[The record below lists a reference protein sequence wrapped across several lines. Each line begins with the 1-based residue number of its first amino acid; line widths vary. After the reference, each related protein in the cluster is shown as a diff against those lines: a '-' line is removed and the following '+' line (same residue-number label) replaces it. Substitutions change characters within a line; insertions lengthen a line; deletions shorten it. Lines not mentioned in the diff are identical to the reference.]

1 MVKKR
6 VMLPVK
12 EVDISAVKYEREVVK
27 APHLTGF
34 TLKLFVWMV
43 EIPLIGSLIMSFVKR
58 KNKIPE
64 LLRHTVIPET
74 PMFRPELPPQ
84 EVEPV
89 VMIMDE
95 DSEPRARLETALGC
109 LPPHD
114 PCHRLNNTSRNSFL
128 YWTIRDFAHAYRSK
142 LTTPSIVAEDIVSAI
157 GDSNNQI
164 PPMPLLITFD
174 PEELRKQ
181 AAAST
186 RRFEEGNPLSILDGI
201 FVAIKDDIDCYPYP
215 TKERQETPTQLT
227 GILGGP
233 HLVQRHLLLL
243 DYVQLHLGR
252 MVESAPCLPYLS
264 SSESLGALR
273 SLRLGKYTE
282 WFTDVYSTDI
292 SNKCA
297 DVLNQLHDA
306 YGCKTVEI
314 VLPELQEMRIAHL
327 VSIGSESAC
336 GLNPEYED
344 GRRIMYYYMEV
355 FKKVD
360 VIVTPTTGMTA
371 PLIPASSLKFGE
383 SNYEV
388 SGYLMR
394 FIIAANLLGLPAISV
409 PVGHDKQGLPIGLQL
424 IGRPWGEAN
433 ILRLASAVEVGLIV
447 GKLSP
452 SLDRG
457 FIYDLIPTPPTESG
471 RLACSLTEI
480 FREDRKKGP
489 PSKGGKPSQAEI
501 ASLSIDGDWVA
512 EHARQVSRMLL
523 GGVNVVGVLP
533 IFSEAFN
540 ASSWGDVL
548 RNGVH
553 AHAKELKHARALID
567 GDLVTEDQQCTSE
580 GSHNVEL
587 YLPFLMHSPSE
598 ACSGGKEVVGVVVF
612 SGSIYSSTY
621 ASPKE
626 PVLQALSDLKGDII
640 ATLESRLDII
650 CDEAERDAGSG
661 SDSVGE
667 AGDILDEKSMHQVR
681 LCEMRKSCS
690 LCFPRRVL
698 VPWLTGVF
706 VCDYLQPSETL
717 EDLKDRCKEI
727 MSLEFPADATS
738 IVEVETQST
747 CTIERAFWDAV
758 TGTAATMVDSPT
770 KDDMKP
776 LIKGGKSRQSGE
788 FNFNMIAVA
797 ILILS
802 IMIGCGIL
810 FFGPLKL

>member
-1 MVKKR
+1 MVR
-6 VMLPVK
+6 
-12 EVDISAVKYEREVVK
+12 SVV
-27 APHLTGF
+27 G
-34 TLKLFVWMV
+34 
-43 EIPLIGSLIMSFVKR
+43 
-58 KNKIPE
+58 
-64 LLRHTVIPET
+64 
-74 PMFRPELPPQ
+74 
-84 EVEPV
+84 
-89 VMIMDE
+89 
-95 DSEPRARLETALGC
+95 
-109 LPPHD
+109 
-114 PCHRLNNTSRNSFL
+114 
-128 YWTIRDFAHAYRSK
+128 
-142 LTTPSIVAEDIVSAI
+142 
-157 GDSNNQI
+157 
-164 PPMPLLITFD
+164 
-174 PEELRKQ
+174 EE
-181 AAAST
+181 
-186 RRFEEGNPLSILDGI
+186 
-201 FVAIKDDIDCYPYP
+201 
-215 TKERQETPTQLT
+215 TQLKPFEDRLSQS
-227 GILGGP
+227 GIP
-233 HLVQRHLLLL
+233 SQ
-243 DYVQLHLGR
+243 
-252 MVESAPCLPYLS
+252 
-264 SSESLGALR
+264 
-273 SLRLGKYTE
+273 
-282 WFTDVYSTDI
+282 
-292 SNKCA
+292 
-297 DVLNQLHDA
+297 
-306 YGCKTVEI
+306 
-314 VLPELQEMRIAHL
+314 
-327 VSIGSESAC
+327 
-336 GLNPEYED
+336 
-344 GRRIMYYYMEV
+344 
-355 FKKVD
+355 
-360 VIVTPTTGMTA
+360 
-371 PLIPASSLKFGE
+371 
-383 SNYEV
+383 
-388 SGYLMR
+388 
-394 FIIAANLLGLPAISV
+394 
-409 PVGHDKQGLPIGLQL
+409 
-424 IGRPWGEAN
+424 
-433 ILRLASAVEVGLIV
+433 VGLIV
-447 GKLSP
+447 GKMSP

-457 FIYDLIPTPPTESG
+457 FVYDLIPTPPTESG
-471 RLACSLTEI
+471 RPACSLTEI

-489 PSKGGKPSQAEI
+489 PSKGGKPSQAEV

-523 GGVNVVGVLP
+523 GGVNVVGVYVWASENSFKSSNVILWQTVKGVAQAAPFHDNNLDERLLVHISYSPRRWTCRSCLLGSNNPSNSLRPCDFKLGKLLASLQNFKCQYNFEIRLP

-540 ASSWGDVL
+540 ASSWGAVL
-548 RNGVH
+548 RNGVN

-587 YLPFLMHSPSE
+587 FLPFLMHSPSE

-667 AGDILDEKSMHQVR
+667 AGDILAERSMHQVR
-681 LCEMRKSCS
+681 LREMRKSCS

-747 CTIERAFWDAV
+747 CTVERAFWDVV
-758 TGTAATMVDSPT
+758 TGTAATMVDNPT

-810 FFGPLKL
+810 VFGPLNL